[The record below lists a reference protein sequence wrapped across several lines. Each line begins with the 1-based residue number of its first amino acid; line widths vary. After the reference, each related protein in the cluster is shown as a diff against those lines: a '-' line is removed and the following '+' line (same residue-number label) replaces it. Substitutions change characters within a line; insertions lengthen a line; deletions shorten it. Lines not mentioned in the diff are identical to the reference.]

1 MPASRDQGE
10 DSNRPAGARLTEQPV
25 NHTCPRP
32 TVSTLASL
40 HRGNR
45 NRQDRLVRITVR
57 LFAGLR
63 ERAGRSQ
70 VELENV
76 TRVEDVWPRLDLG
89 AEPPGLLYAVN
100 RQYVEHGQE
109 LVDGDEVALIPP
121 VSGGSFTLVDGPLDI
136 AAALREVEDPRAGAV
151 ASFVGTVRG
160 HSRGRDVVHLE
171 YEAYEEMAEPM
182 LARLGDGLMERHG
195 LCAVAIH
202 HRLGRVEIGEASVV
216 IAVSAPHRSAALD
229 ACREAIETLK
239 TTIPLW
245 KKEVYAGGEE
255 WIGRGS

>member
-1 MPASRDQGE
+1 MH
-10 DSNRPAGARLTEQPV
+10 V
-25 NHTCPRP
+25 
-32 TVSTLASL
+32 
-40 HRGNR
+40 
-45 NRQDRLVRITVR
+45 TVR

-63 ERAGRSQ
+63 ERAGRSR
-70 VELENV
+70 VELEDV
-76 TRVEDVWPRLDLG
+76 LCIDDVWPKLDLG
-89 AEPPGLLYAVN
+89 TEPPGLLYAVN
-100 RQYVEHGQE
+100 REYVERGHE
-109 LVDGDEVALIPP
+109 LADGDEVALIPP
-121 VSGGSFTLVDGPLDI
+121 VSGGSFRLVDGPLDV
-136 AAALREVEDPRAGAV
+136 AAVLREVEDRGAGAI

-160 HSRGRDVVHLE
+160 HSRGRDVEHLE

-182 LARLGDGLMERHG
+182 LTRLGETLTERHG

-245 KKEVYAGGEE
+245 KKEVYTGGEE